1 MADLSITPASVVAGT
16 DADYY
21 QGVSGGTVTA
31 GMAVYLD
38 ALDNKLKAADANAS
52 SKAADVKGIALHGA
66 SDGQPLRVQ
75 TAGSLTIGATTTVGA
90 AYVLSATPGGIAPIA
105 DLLSA
110 MYTTYVGVGG
120 ATNTIKLGLFASGQL
135 VP

>member
-38 ALDNKLKAADANAS
+38 ALDNKL
-52 SKAADVKGIALHGA
+52 KAADVKGIALHGA